1 MDERFLGIFH
11 EGASVGRCVRVC
23 VCLQNL
29 QLESI
34 LEVLEGKDEGV
45 GGEVMLV
52 GVGVGEEM
60 RE

>member
-1 MDERFLGIFH
+1 
-11 EGASVGRCVRVC
+11 
-23 VCLQNL
+23 L